1 LMHPA
6 KRHQARAHVA
16 SVGRTRTHTEAAAYA
31 VPGCGQSP
39 CTLPEQREQRNP
51 DKGHRTIRRVFGAH
65 VVTARLDV
73 ERVSTAC
80 TFAADRLGR
89 NQ

>member
-1 LMHPA
+1 
-6 KRHQARAHVA
+6 
-16 SVGRTRTHTEAAAYA
+16 
-31 VPGCGQSP
+31 
-39 CTLPEQREQRNP
+39 LPEQREQRNP

-73 ERVSTAC
+73 ERLSTAC